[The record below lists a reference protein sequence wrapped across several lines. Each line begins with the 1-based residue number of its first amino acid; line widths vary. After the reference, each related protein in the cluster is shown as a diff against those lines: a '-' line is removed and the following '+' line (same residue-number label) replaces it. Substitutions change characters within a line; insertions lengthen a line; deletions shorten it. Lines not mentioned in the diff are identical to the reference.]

1 MFKKK
6 NIWDK
11 PFSEKVAKRVRR
23 IHTTELEMWIEQAT
37 YELGRCMSV
46 YSRNRDV
53 AALEEALTGAEALHA
68 VVNELYAR
76 TTKTTV

>member
-6 NIWDK
+6 SIWDK

>member
-1 MFKKK
+1 
-6 NIWDK
+6 
-11 PFSEKVAKRVRR
+11 
-23 IHTTELEMWIEQAT
+23 MWIEQAT
-37 YELGRCMSV
+37 YELGRCMSI
-46 YSRNRDV
+46 YSRNHDV